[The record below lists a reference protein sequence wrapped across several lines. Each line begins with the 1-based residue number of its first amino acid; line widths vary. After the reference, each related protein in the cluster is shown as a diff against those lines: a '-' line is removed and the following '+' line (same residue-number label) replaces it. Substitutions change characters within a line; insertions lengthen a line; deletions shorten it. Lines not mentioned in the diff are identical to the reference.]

1 MILLFALIAVVMAW
15 IDSEHLNK
23 NEYILSHLSR
33 SLLRALFCITIGFYS
48 INGAILFALVFWLL
62 FDHVLNYFRGKSIF
76 YLGTVSKLDIF
87 FNKYIY
93 LYIGLKVLV
102 LLFILFI
109 MYPNLNN
116 KNINIWEKIL
126 SVF

>member
-23 NEYILSHLSR
+23 NEYILNHLSR
-33 SLLRALFCITIGFYS
+33 SVLRALICLTIGIYS
-48 INGAILFALVFWLL
+48 INGAILFVLVFWLL
-62 FDHVLNYFRGKSIF
+62 FDHVLNFFRGKTIL

-87 FNKYIY
+87 FSKNIA
-93 LYIGLKVLV
+93 LYILLKGLV
-102 LLFILFI
+102 LFVIIFVTI
-109 MYPNLNN
+109 
-116 KNINIWEKIL
+116 KNINLWEKIQ

>member
-1 MILLFALIAVVMAW
+1 MILLFALITVTMAW

-23 NEYILSHLSR
+23 DEYILSHWSR
-33 SLLRALFCITIGFYS
+33 SWLRVFICLTIGFYS
-48 INGAILFALVFWLL
+48 INDAILFALVFWLL

-87 FNKYIY
+87 FSNNIA
-93 LYIGLKVLV
+93 LYIILKGLV
-102 LLFILFI
+102 LFSIIFVTI
-109 MYPNLNN
+109 

>member
-23 NEYILSHLSR
+23 NEYILNHLSR
-33 SLLRALFCITIGFYS
+33 SVLRALICLTIGIYS

-62 FDHVLNYFRGKSIF
+62 FEHVLNFFRGKSIF
-76 YLGTVSKLDIF
+76 YLGTVAKLDIF
-87 FNKYIY
+87 FSKNIA
-93 LYIGLKVLV
+93 LYILLKGLV
-102 LLFILFI
+102 LFVIIFVTI
-109 MYPNLNN
+109 
-116 KNINIWEKIL
+116 KNINLWEKIQ

>member
-23 NEYILSHLSR
+23 DEYILNHLSR
-33 SLLRALFCITIGFYS
+33 SILRALICLTIGFYS
-48 INGAILFALVFWLL
+48 VNDAILFALTFWLL
-62 FDHVLNYFRGKSIF
+62 FDQFLNFFRGLSIF
-76 YLGTVSKLDIF
+76 YLGTVSKIDIF
-87 FNKYIY
+87 FSKNIA
-93 LYIGLKVLV
+93 LYILLKAL
-102 LLFILFI
+102 ILFVVI
-109 MYPNLNN
+109 FVTI

>member
-1 MILLFALIAVVMAW
+1 MILLFALIAVTMAW

-33 SLLRALFCITIGFYS
+33 SVLRALFCLTIGFYS
-48 INGAILFALVFWLL
+48 INGAILFALTFWLL
-62 FDHVLNYFRGKSIF
+62 FDQVLNYFIGKSIF

-87 FNKYIY
+87 FSKNIA
-93 LYIGLKVLV
+93 LYIILKGLV
-102 LLFILFI
+102 LFFIIFVTI
-109 MYPNLNN
+109 

>member
-1 MILLFALIAVVMAW
+1 MILLFALIAVTMAW

-23 NEYILSHLSR
+23 NEYILNHLSR
-33 SLLRALFCITIGFYS
+33 SVLRALICFTIGFYS

-62 FDHVLNYFRGKSIF
+62 FDHILNLFRNESIF
-76 YLGTVSKLDIF
+76 YLGTVSKIDIF
-87 FNKYIY
+87 FSKNIA
-93 LYIGLKVLV
+93 LYILLKGLV
-102 LLFILFI
+102 LFSIIFVTI
-109 MYPNLNN
+109 

>member
-23 NEYILSHLSR
+23 NEYILNHLSR
-33 SLLRALFCITIGFYS
+33 SLLRVLICLTIGLYS
-48 INGAILFALVFWLL
+48 INDSILFALTFWLL
-62 FDHVLNYFRGKSIF
+62 FDHVLNFFRGKDIF

-87 FNKYIY
+87 FSKNIA
-93 LYIGLKVLV
+93 LYILLKGLV
-102 LLFILFI
+102 LFVIIFVTI
-109 MYPNLNN
+109 
-116 KNINIWEKIL
+116 KNINLWEKIQ

>member
-1 MILLFALIAVVMAW
+1 MILLFALITVTMAW
-15 IDSEHLNK
+15 IDSEHLNRD
-23 NEYILSHLSR
+23 EYILSHLSR
-33 SLLRALFCITIGFYS
+33 SVLRALFCITIGFYS

-62 FDHVLNYFRGKSIF
+62 FDHLLNYFRGKSIF

-87 FNKYIY
+87 FSNNIA
-93 LYIGLKVLV
+93 LYIILKGLV
-102 LLFILFI
+102 LFSIIFVTI
-109 MYPNLNN
+109 